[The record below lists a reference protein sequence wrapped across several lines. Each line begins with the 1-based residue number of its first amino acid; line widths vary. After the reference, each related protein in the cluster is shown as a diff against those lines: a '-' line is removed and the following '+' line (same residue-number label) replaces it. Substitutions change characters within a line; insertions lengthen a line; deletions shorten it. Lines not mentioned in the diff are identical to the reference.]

1 MDTRS
6 SYHQSLDELQLEL
19 LAMGRLVEEQIR
31 QSVES
36 LKLVDD
42 KLAREIIET
51 DDTIDSMLMKI
62 EERSLKLIALQQPLA
77 SDLRIIGMAMKIA
90 VDLERIADHA
100 VDIAKVALRMA
111 GDSLIKPLVDIPYMA
126 ELAIDMLRESIR
138 SYTEHDIQR
147 AAALAEKDDQVDS
160 LYSKILSELTGMM
173 GSDLRVNRQLTHL
186 MLVSHYIERV
196 ADHTTNI
203 GEGVIYMVTGK
214 RKDLNV

>member
-6 SYHQSLDELQLEL
+6 NYHQSLDELQLEL

-36 LKLVDD
+36 LKTIDD
-42 KLAREIIET
+42 KMAREIVEV
-51 DDTIDSMLMKI
+51 DDTIDAMLMKI

-100 VDIAKVALRMA
+100 VDIAKVTLRMA
-111 GDSLIKPLVDIPYMA
+111 GDSLVKPLVDIPYMA
-126 ELAIDMLRESIR
+126 ELAIEMLRECIR
-138 SYTEHDIQR
+138 SYTERDIQR

-160 LYSKILSELTGMM
+160 LYSKVLTELTGMM
-173 GSDLRVNRQLTHL
+173 GNDLRVNRQLTHL

>member
-36 LKLVDD
+36 LKMVDD
-42 KLAREIIET
+42 KLAREIVEM
-51 DDTIDSMLMKI
+51 DDTIDAMLLKI

-100 VDIAKVALRMA
+100 VDIAKVAIRMA
-111 GDSLIKPLVDIPYMA
+111 GDALVKPLIDIPYMA
-126 ELAIDMLRESIR
+126 ELALDMLRDSIR
-138 SYTEHDIQR
+138 SYTERDIQR
-147 AAALAEKDDQVDS
+147 AAALADKDDQVDS
-160 LYSKILSELTGMM
+160 LYSKVISELTGMM

-186 MLVSHYIERV
+186 MMVSHYIERV

>member
-36 LKLVDD
+36 LKTIDD
-42 KLAREIIET
+42 KMAREIVEV
-51 DDTIDSMLMKI
+51 DDTIDEMLKKI

-100 VDIAKVALRMA
+100 VDIAKVTLRMS
-111 GDSLIKPLVDIPYMA
+111 GDSLVKPLVDIPYMA
-126 ELAIDMLRESIR
+126 ELAIEMLRECIR
-138 SYTEHDIQR
+138 SYTERDIQR
-147 AAALAEKDDQVDS
+147 AAALADKDDQVDS
-160 LYSKILSELTGMM
+160 LYSKVLTELTGMM

-214 RKDLNV
+214 RKDLNI

>member
-36 LKLVDD
+36 LKQVDA
-42 KLAREIIET
+42 KLARDIVEM
-51 DDTIDSMLMKI
+51 DDTIDAMLMKI

-90 VDLERIADHA
+90 VDMERIADHA
-100 VDIAKVALRMA
+100 VDIAKVTLRMA
-111 GDSLIKPLVDIPYMA
+111 GDALVKPLVDIPYMA

-160 LYSKILSELTGMM
+160 LYSKVLTELTGMM